1 MTAAVVF
8 DLDGTLIH
16 SAPDIHLASAK
27 ALEDF
32 GLAPLDLKTITS
44 FIGNGLPV
52 LSDRVMK
59 ARGIEAGQRPEFHKC
74 IAGHYDAVNGQLTRL
89 YPGVAEALAS
99 LASRGHPLGLCT
111 NKPEGPTRDILKAVG
126 LGQVFSSLVCGDTLT
141 VKKPEPDPLIA
152 CFAELGGEGVYVG
165 DSEIDAETA
174 VRAGIPF
181 ALFTEGY
188 RKTPTSALPHAVAFS
203 DFSKLPGIVADI
215 GTLS

>member
-16 SAPDIHLASAK
+16 SAPDIHLAAAK
-27 ALEDF
+27 ALGDF
-32 GLAPLDLKTITS
+32 GLEPLDLKTITS

-52 LSDRVMK
+52 LSDRVMN
-59 ARGIEAGQRPEFHKC
+59 ARGIGKGQRAEFHAC

-89 YPGVAEALAS
+89 YPGVAEALSS
-99 LASRGHPLGLCT
+99 LAARGHPLGLCT
-111 NKPEGPTRDILKAVG
+111 NKPEGPTRDILRAVG
-126 LGQVFSSLVCGDTLT
+126 LGSVFSSLVCGDTLA
-141 VKKPEPDPLIA
+141 VKKPDPDPLVA

-174 VRAGIPF
+174 LRAGVPF

-188 RKTPTSALPHAVAFS
+188 RKAPTSALPHAIAFS
-203 DFSKLPGIVADI
+203 DFSRLPNIVAEM

>member
-52 LSDRVMK
+52 LSDRVMN
-59 ARGIEAGQRPEFHKC
+59 ARGIDVGRRADFHKC
-74 IAGHYDAVNGQLTRL
+74 IARHYDAVNGQLTRL
-89 YPGVAEALAS
+89 YPRVAEALAV
-99 LASRGHPLGLCT
+99 LAGRGHPLGLCT
-111 NKPEGPTRDILKAVG
+111 NKPEGPTRDILEAVG
-126 LGQVFSSLVCGDTLT
+126 LGQVFSSLVCGDTLA

-174 VRAGIPF
+174 VRAGIPV
-181 ALFTEGY
+181 ALFTDGY
-188 RKTPTSALPHAVAFS
+188 RKTPTSGLPHAVAFS
-203 DFSKLPGIVADI
+203 DFSKLPGIVTEM

>member
-16 SAPDIHLASAK
+16 SAPDIHLAAAK

-32 GLAPLDLKTITS
+32 KLEPLDLKTITS

-59 ARGIEAGQRPEFHKC
+59 ARGIGEGQRAEFHAC
-74 IAGHYDAVNGQLTRL
+74 IAGHYDAVNGQMTRL
-89 YPGVAEALAS
+89 YPGVADALKT
-99 LASRGHPLGLCT
+99 LAGRGHPLGLCT

-126 LGQVFSSLVCGDTLT
+126 LGETFASLICGDSLS
-141 VKKPEPDPLIA
+141 VKKPDPDPLVA

-174 VRAGIPF
+174 VRAGVPF

-188 RKTPTSALPHAVAFS
+188 RKSPAASLPHAVAFS
-203 DFSKLPGIVADI
+203 DFSRLPGIVAEMGSI
-215 GTLS
+215 G